1 MENPQNNPS
10 QLGNNTPNIQ
20 GGQSFVPPPVNQGFG
35 TPVQPVVS
43 TSGAVTTISFTTKLF
58 AIAVL
63 VAIIGGVGYVYLSKP
78 DGSSENFVVGDN
90 QILQEENKNTAQSA
104 DSLPFTC
111 DEAFTSADLAS
122 VWKVDAS
129 LFRSQVSAGETQYG
143 GFKSYIL
150 SLGCEYLPKDQS
162 LSMSSPSY
170 KYALVMISGA
180 RDGKSLKET
189 FNMTE
194 STLGEGNISVV
205 SGVGSQAYTVKGF
218 GGASQLHALSTNEK
232 YMIVVMMPNPVNSLI
247 PIAKAVSTNLSKY

>member
-10 QLGNNTPNIQ
+10 QFGGNTPNMQ

-35 TPVQPVVS
+35 TPVQPMVS

-58 AIAVL
+58 MIAVL

-90 QILQEENKNTAQSA
+90 QIAQEENKNTAQGG
-104 DSLPFTC
+104 DNLPFTC
-111 DEAFTSADLAS
+111 DEAFTSTDIAS

-129 LFRSQVSAGETQYG
+129 LFRSKVSDSDTQYG
-143 GFKSYIL
+143 GFKSYTL

-162 LSMSSPSY
+162 MSMSSPSY
-170 KYALVMISGA
+170 KYALVMISGT
-180 RDGKSLKET
+180 RDGKSLRET
-189 FNMTE
+189 FE
-194 STLGEGNISVV
+194 LSKSALGEGNISMV

-218 GGASQLHALSTNEK
+218 GGASQIHALSANEK
-232 YMIVVMMPNPVNSLI
+232 YMIVVMMPNPVSSLI
-247 PIAKAVSTNLSKY
+247 PIAKAVSTNINKY